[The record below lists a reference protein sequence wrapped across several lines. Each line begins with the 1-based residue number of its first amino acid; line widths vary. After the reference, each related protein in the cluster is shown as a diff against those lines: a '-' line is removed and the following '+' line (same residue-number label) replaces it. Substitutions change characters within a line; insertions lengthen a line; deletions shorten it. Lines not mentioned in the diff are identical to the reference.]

1 MSDDS
6 GQDKS
11 EAPTLKRRED
21 ARKKGQVPRSQEIT
35 SAFLLLAAA
44 GSIQFLTG
52 PLSAGLRDLFG
63 GTLGTFDARPEGVQ
77 GMVGFIRGLTL
88 STAGLLAPVVLTLTG
103 VAFAS
108 AAVQARGILSLEAV
122 QPKFEKLNP
131 INKAKEI
138 WGPKALMELF
148 KNLMKLAL
156 VGGVTWLVIQS
167 AMDVI
172 TALGQQAPFALLMV
186 AKAFAVRLLMW
197 VGIAYLAIASIDY
210 AYQIWNHEKSLKMSK
225 QEIKQEHK
233 ESEGD
238 QIMKVRRRSLARSMA
253 RRRMLLSVSQADVV
267 VTNPTHIAVALK
279 YDPTISDAPIVVA
292 MGERKVAQ
300 KIKEIAKKHGV
311 PTVENKPLARAL
323 YATAKVGQSIPL
335 ELFVAVAE
343 ILAFVIRQRGSR
355 TLWEG
360 SARA

>member
-6 GQDKS
+6 GQDKT
-11 EAPTLKRRED
+11 EAPTPKKRDD

-44 GSIQFLTG
+44 ASIQFLTA
-52 PLSAGLRDLFG
+52 PLGAGIRDLFG
-63 GTLGTFDARPEGVQ
+63 GTLATFDARPEGVQ
-77 GMVGFIRGLTL
+77 GLVGFIRGLTL
-88 STAGLLAPVVLTLTG
+88 TTAGLLAPVVLTLTG
-103 VAFAS
+103 VALAS
-108 AAVQARGILSLEAV
+108 AGVQARGILSLDAIE
-122 QPKFEKLNP
+122 PKFERLNP

-138 WGPKALMELF
+138 WGPKALMELI

-156 VGGVTWLVIQS
+156 VGGVTWLVLQS

-172 TALGQQAPFALLMV
+172 SALGQQSAIALLMV
-186 AKAFAVRLLMW
+186 AKAFAVRLLMS
-197 VGIAYLAIASIDY
+197 VGLAYLVIASLDY
-210 AYQIWNHEKSLKMSK
+210 AWQIWNHEKQLKMSK

-238 QIMKVRRRSLARSMA
+238 QIMKVRRRSLGRSMA

-279 YDPTISDAPIVVA
+279 YDPQISDAPIVVA

-300 KIKEIAKKHGV
+300 KIRELAKKHGV

-323 YATAKVGQSIPL
+323 YATAKVGQAIPL